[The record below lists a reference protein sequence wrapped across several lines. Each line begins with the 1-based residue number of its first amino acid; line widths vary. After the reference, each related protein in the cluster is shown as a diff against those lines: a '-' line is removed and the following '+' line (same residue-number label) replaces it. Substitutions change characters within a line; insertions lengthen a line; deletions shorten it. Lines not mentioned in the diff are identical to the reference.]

1 MLFSHF
7 LLLSLTKIFRHKM
20 KHLFASFTMLI
31 MPLLLTAQSVSK
43 EGIKLAQSLS
53 LIENAYVD
61 TITSENI
68 AGAAIRAML
77 NELDPHSSYV
87 PASEVAESREGLEG
101 NFEGIGVT
109 YVMIN
114 DTVIIDQVI
123 QGCPA
128 EKGGIL
134 PGDRITHVDGIAVSG
149 VKMKLSQVPKL
160 IRGSKGTTVKITLF
174 RPSVNETIDLRLI
187 RDKIPLNSVDAAFY
201 VSPGIGYIK
210 VSNFS
215 VTTPEE
221 FRKALSTLEKTG
233 KLKKLIIDL
242 QSNGGGVMQSAV
254 DIVSHFLPKG
264 RNVVSMRGVHLPT
277 SISKSEGYKQYKIP
291 VAVLVDEYTASASE
305 IVSGAL
311 QDWDRAIIIGRR
323 TFGKGLVQRIFPMN
337 DGSEIRL
344 TIARYYTPS
353 GRNIQKPYKGGVDN
367 YYKDIENRY
376 KRGELINPDSV
387 QFPDSLKYS
396 TLVKHRTIYG
406 GGGIFPDI
414 FVPLDTSFN
423 TPLYR
428 KLVAKGIVNKVCRQ
442 YTDQNRDALIKQYPD
457 FEAYKA
463 GFKEE
468 EKIRENIE
476 KEAKEEKIEYTAE
489 ELDKISSTILLQSK
503 AIIAQSLYGTV
514 YFYHIITPLN
524 DGLQTAI
531 KFFK

>member
-1 MLFSHF
+1 MRRLFLPLA
-7 LLLSLTKIFRHKM
+7 LLAI
-20 KHLFASFTMLI
+20 
-31 MPLLLTAQSVSK
+31 PLLLTAQGVSR
-43 EGIKLAQSLS
+43 EGFKLASVLS

-61 TITSENI
+61 TINSENI

-77 NELDPHSSYV
+77 KELDPHSSYV
-87 PASEVAESREGLEG
+87 PADEVAESREGLEG

-109 YVMIN
+109 FMMMN

-134 PGDRITHVDGIAVSG
+134 PGDRFTHVDGKAVSG
-149 VKMKLSQVPKL
+149 VKMKLSEVPKL
-160 IRGSKGTTVKITLF
+160 IRGPKGTAVRITVF
-174 RPSVNETIDLRLI
+174 RPSLNETIEFRLI
-187 RDKIPLNSVDAAFY
+187 RDKIPIHSVDAAFY

-210 VSNFS
+210 VGSFS
-215 VTTPEE
+215 VTTAQE
-221 FRKALSTLEKTG
+221 FKEALAKLEKTG

-242 QSNGGGVMQSAV
+242 QSNGGGIMNTAIEMASM
-254 DIVSHFLPKG
+254 FLPYG
-264 RNVVSMRGVHLPT
+264 REVVSMRGVHLPT
-277 SISKSEGYKQYKIP
+277 QTSKSEGLKPYDIP
-291 VAVLVDEYTASASE
+291 VAVLVNEYTASASE

-311 QDWDRAIIIGRR
+311 QDWDRATIIGRR

-367 YYKDIENRY
+367 YYKDIETRY
-376 KRGELINPDSV
+376 KHGEMINPDSI

-396 TLVKHRTIYG
+396 TLLKHRTIYG

-428 KLVAKGIVNKVCRQ
+428 KLVAKGVVNKVCRQ
-442 YTDQNRDALIKQYPD
+442 YTDNNRDRLIRQFSD
-457 FEAYKA
+457 FEAYNA
-463 GFKEE
+463 GFNDDA
-468 EKIRENIE
+468 KIKENII
-476 KEAKEEKIEYTAE
+476 KETKNEKIEYTDGDMDE
-489 ELDKISSTILLQSK
+489 IMNTLLLQSK
-503 AIIAQSLYGTV
+503 AIVAQSLYGSE
-514 YFYHIITPLN
+514 YYYHVITPLN
-524 DGLQTAI
+524 DELQTAI
-531 KFFK
+531 RFMNKTH